1 MAQITTSP
9 RTPSPGRRERPVLL
23 SVEQAAERLE
33 TPVRF
38 VRRLVAERRIP
49 FHKVG
54 RYVRFN
60 VDDLDDFIAAGRVE
74 PVVRP
79 ASRRVR

>member
-1 MAQITTSP
+1 MSQLSGPARTSTA
-9 RTPSPGRRERPVLL
+9 RKERPALL
-23 SVEQAAERLE
+23 TVEEAAERLD

-54 RYVRFN
+54 RYVRLCA
-60 VDDLDDFIAAGRVE
+60 DDLDDFIAAGRVE
-74 PVVRP
+74 PFERSHLRR
-79 ASRRVR
+79 SR